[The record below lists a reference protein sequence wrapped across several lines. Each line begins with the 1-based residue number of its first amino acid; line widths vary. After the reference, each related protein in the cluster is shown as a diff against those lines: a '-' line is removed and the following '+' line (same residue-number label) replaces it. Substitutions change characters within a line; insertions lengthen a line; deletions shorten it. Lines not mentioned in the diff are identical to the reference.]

1 MDKPW
6 KVILAFTGIFLAGIL
21 VGSLVTLRWGV
32 NRSHRQPGGE
42 QMGPALMQRL
52 THQLDLTADQQEKIR
67 PIVDRTADEL
77 RDLRRSTQRSS
88 AAALVRMHTAVE
100 PLLTPAQKIKLDEL
114 VTKQR
119 ERWDRLKRFG
129 EERERRLKNRP

>member
-32 NRSHRQPGGE
+32 NRVHHLPGGD
-42 QMGPALMQRL
+42 QMGREMMQRL
-52 THQLDLTADQQEKIR
+52 TSQLDLTAEQQDKIR

-77 RDLRRSTQRSS
+77 RELRRTAQRAS
-88 AAALVRMHTAVE
+88 AAALVRMHNEVA

-114 VTKQR
+114 DAKQR

-129 EERERRLKNRP
+129 EERERRMKDKP